1 MLSTLTIEDADKPQ
15 PPDYPARQQHHLE
28 DVLQGEH
35 EQDDSQESDCNGD
48 HDEQTRERSL
58 WHECR
63 ASPCGAR
70 GVLQHDSELIED
82 GTTSS
87 ATESPASL
95 AYSASSPGSN
105 AEELLHLEQ
114 AHTAL
119 DEPGREGVPD
129 GVIGGATVP
138 FDLSGVP
145 VAPGPARSRCG
156 SPRCSGSAAHPL
168 AVSIAAVELPS
179 AA

>member
-1 MLSTLTIEDADKPQ
+1 MLRSNTAHRGAVRKVVGPSAQKRRKPTDKPQ
-15 PPDYPARQQHHLE
+15 PPDYPARQQHDLE

-35 EQDDSQESDCNGD
+35 EQDDSHESDCNGD

-70 GVLQHDSELIED
+70 GVPQHDSELIED
-82 GTTSS
+82 GATSS

-105 AEELLHLEQ
+105 A
-114 AHTAL
+114 
-119 DEPGREGVPD
+119 R
-129 GVIGGATVP
+129 GA
-138 FDLSGVP
+138 
-145 VAPGPARSRCG
+145 VAR
-156 SPRCSGSAAHPL
+156 
-168 AVSIAAVELPS
+168 
-179 AA
+179 